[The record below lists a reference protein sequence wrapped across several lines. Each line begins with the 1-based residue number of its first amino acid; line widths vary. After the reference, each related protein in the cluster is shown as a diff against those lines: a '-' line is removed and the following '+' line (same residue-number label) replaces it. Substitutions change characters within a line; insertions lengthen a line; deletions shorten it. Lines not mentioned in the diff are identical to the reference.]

1 LRALQVGGR
10 AAELSGDP
18 ACAALLGQ
26 PELVAYL
33 HERIKENASEKEPAG
48 PVVGSVGQSFDQV
61 RAAMTVDQAAP
72 PGLEQAK
79 QINEVCA
86 QIVAQMGSK

>member
-1 LRALQVGGR
+1 
-10 AAELSGDP
+10 
-18 ACAALLGQ
+18 
-26 PELVAYL
+26 
-33 HERIKENASEKEPAG
+33 
-48 PVVGSVGQSFDQV
+48 VVGSVGQSFDQV

-79 QINEVCA
+79 QINEACA